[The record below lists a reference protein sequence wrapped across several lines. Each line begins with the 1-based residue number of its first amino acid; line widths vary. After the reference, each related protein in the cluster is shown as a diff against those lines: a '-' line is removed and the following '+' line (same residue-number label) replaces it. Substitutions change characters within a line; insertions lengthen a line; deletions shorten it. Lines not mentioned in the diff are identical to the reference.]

1 MKPSTFFK
9 KLTKQITEL
18 DPEKKKEIFTK
29 SNLSVLK
36 RISEYCHQEKK
47 VIVITDKDECVEFY
61 KVLRQF
67 NLSIYYTRRG
77 WAIFLTNFNRQKFTR
92 IKDDRYRF
100 LKRIYPDSGEY
111 KRLEERRNKFF
122 KDVLR

>member
-9 KLTKQITEL
+9 KLTKQITKL
-18 DPEKKKEIFTK
+18 DPERKKEIFTK

-36 RISEYCHQEKK
+36 RISEYCQQEKK

-61 KVLRQF
+61 KVLREF

-77 WAIFLTNFNRQKFTR
+77 WAIFLTNFDRQKFTR

>member
-18 DPEKKKEIFTK
+18 DSEKKKEIFTK

-36 RISEYCHQEKK
+36 RISEYCQQEKK

-61 KVLRQF
+61 KVLREF
-67 NLSIYYTRRG
+67 DLSIYYTRRG

>member
-1 MKPSTFFK
+1 MKPKTFFTKLSK
-9 KLTKQITEL
+9 KINQLK
-18 DPEKKKEIFTK
+18 PERKKELFTK

-36 RISEYCHQEKK
+36 RISEYCQEGKK
-47 VIVITDKDECVEFY
+47 VIVITDREERAEFF
-61 KVLRQF
+61 KVLREF

-77 WAIFLTNFNRQKFTR
+77 WAIFLTNFDNIRFTR

-100 LKRIYPDSGEY
+100 LRKAYPKCGEL
-111 KRLEERRNKFF
+111 KRLEKVRNKFF